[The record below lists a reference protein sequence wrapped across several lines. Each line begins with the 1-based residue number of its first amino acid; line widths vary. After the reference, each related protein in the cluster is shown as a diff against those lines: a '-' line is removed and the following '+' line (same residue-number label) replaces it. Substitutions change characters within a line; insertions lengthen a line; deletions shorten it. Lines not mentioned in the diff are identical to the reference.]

1 MVDAVVSFVVERLGD
16 FLIKEA
22 VFLCG
27 VKKEVKRLKE
37 ELGSMQHLLK
47 DAEEKQYGDPVIHK
61 WVSDIKEL
69 AYDIEDMLYAFRL
82 KVRKPKWGCFPC
94 VCSSLFDIGKQ
105 IEDFRKRINDLSPS
119 SQSFRL
125 QDLGNRAGEGSSKT
139 LGKLRELRRSVSFA
153 VEENVVG
160 VDDDAH
166 KLLAKLLD
174 DDPRRF
180 VVSIYGMGGL
190 GKTTIARKL
199 YHHIDVQRKFKNI
212 RAWVA
217 VSQEYT
223 ARDLL
228 KRIFKSFGF
237 EVEKN
242 EDQEK
247 FSTSDLEKMDED
259 DLRRCLHKSLQ
270 RYSYLLVIDDVWDK
284 EVWGILKAAFP
295 DNKNGSRVIMT
306 TRNEEVATS
315 SDERSHSHRLRHLRE
330 EESWQLFCQKTSQ
343 IFNGDEELNK
353 LGTEMVKKCNGL
365 PLAIVV
371 LGGLLSNKKPQEWHG
386 VRDHLWRHLKAGSIE
401 INSLLALSFDS
412 LPHQLKPCFL
422 YLSLF
427 PEDSEIVI
435 EKLIY
440 LWVAEGFISEG
451 EDCIM
456 EEVAKDYINELINRS
471 LIQEERRYW
480 GRTSTCRVH
489 DLLRDLAIDMAKK
502 FNFLYIYDGIK
513 DSNISSVIPPC
524 PRQAIYC
531 ATERFLSLQS
541 NSHSRSLFLFG
552 FGDIEFA
559 TRGQWLVNMCR
570 TFSYLR
576 VLDLGVRTSGYEHH
590 KIFDNTSGY
599 EHHKIF
605 DKEIAKLIHLK
616 YLGWYKRL
624 IDSSLIYNLQ
634 RLQTLVIYDTV
645 RKARLPTEISRL
657 QELRHLIG
665 GFIGDW
671 RLWID
676 NLTKLQTLRH
686 VGLSIWAQIKTEKL
700 VNLRELWVVGSFS
713 KQEVFCFDSIANLKS
728 LRILVVG
735 QKWDKISFS
744 SLQPL
749 SGCPHLMDLRL
760 NGKLEK
766 LSEDI
771 HQVLPNLECLC
782 LAFSYLEDDPMP
794 LLEKLPKL
802 TVLYLDGG
810 FYEGK
815 KMMSS
820 ANGFQWLEILLLEVA
835 DETVEWQ
842 VEDGAFPRL
851 KGLRIIDQSGKS
863 NLNYPER
870 LRSLPSPDLDEFGD
884 YPYFST
890 RR

>member
-1 MVDAVVSFVVERLGD
+1 MVDAVVSFVVGKLGE
-16 FLIKEA
+16 FLINEA
-22 VFLCG
+22 VFLGG
-27 VKKEVKRLKE
+27 VEEEVMGLKN
-37 ELGSMQHLLK
+37 ELGSMQNLLK
-47 DAEEKQYGDPVIHK
+47 DAEEKQYGDSDIHK

-94 VCSSLFDIGKQ
+94 VCSSIFDKGKEKLNLYNIGKK
-105 IEDFRKRINDLSPS
+105 IKDFRKRINDLSS
-119 SQSFRL
+119 TSQSFRL
-125 QDLGNRAGEGSSKT
+125 KDLGNRAGEGSSKT

-180 VVSIYGMGGL
+180 IVSIYGMGGL

-199 YHHIDVQRKFKNI
+199 YHHIDVKRKYENH
-212 RAWVA
+212 AWVA

-223 ARDLL
+223 TRDLL
-228 KRIFKSFGF
+228 TRIFKSFGF
-237 EVEKN
+237 KVENN
-242 EDQEK
+242 E
-247 FSTSDLEKMDED
+247 DLEKMNEED
-259 DLRRCLHKSLQ
+259 LKRRLQ
-270 RYSYLLVIDDVWDK
+270 KELQEHSYLLVIDDVWDK
-284 EVWGILKAAFP
+284 EAWKILKTAFP
-295 DNKNGSRVIMT
+295 DNKNGSRVIIT
-306 TRNEEVATS
+306 TRNEEVANS
-315 SDERSHSHRLRHLRE
+315 SDGNTHSHRLRHLRE

-343 IFNGDEELNK
+343 NFNEDEELNK
-353 LGTEMVKKCNGL
+353 LGTEMVQKCNGL

-386 VRDHLWRHLKAGSIE
+386 VRDHLWRYLKAADSIE

-427 PEDSEIVI
+427 PEDSEIII

-456 EEVAKDYINELINRS
+456 EEVAKDYINELISRS
-471 LIQEERRYW
+471 LIQVGKRYW
-480 GRTSTCRVH
+480 GTIATCRVH
-489 DLLRDLAIDMAKK
+489 DFLRDLAIDMAKK

-513 DSNISSVIPPC
+513 DSNISSVIPPY
-524 PRQAIYC
+524 PRQAIYY
-531 ATERFLSLQS
+531 ATERFISLQS

-552 FGDIEFA
+552 FGDVEFA

-576 VLDLGVRTSGYEHH
+576 VLDLGVRTWEY
-590 KIFDNTSGY
+590 K
-599 EHHKIF
+599 HHKIF

-616 YLGWYKRL
+616 YLGWYTTR
-624 IDSSLIYNLQ
+624 IDASLIYNLQ
-634 RLQTLVIYDTV
+634 RLQTLVIYDRTE
-645 RKARLPTEISRL
+645 AWLPTEISRL

-665 GFIGDW
+665 GFFGDW

-686 VGLSIWAQIKTEKL
+686 VSLSIWAQIKTEKL
-700 VNLRELWVVGSFS
+700 VNLRELSVVGSLDE
-713 KQEVFCFDSIANLKS
+713 KVFCFDSIANLKS
-728 LRILVVG
+728 LRILVVRLFT
-735 QKWDKISFS
+735 DDMYFS

-760 NGKLEK
+760 RGKLEK
-766 LSEDI
+766 LPEDI
-771 HQVLPNLECLC
+771 HQVLPNLECLS
-782 LAFSYLEDDPMP
+782 LEKSYLEDDPIP
-794 LLEKLPKL
+794 LLEKLQKL
-802 TVLYLDGG
+802 TVLNLGRG
-810 FYEGK
+810 FYNGK
-815 KMMSS
+815 KMVSR
-820 ANGFQWLEILLLEVA
+820 ANGFMWLEILLLDVA
-835 DETVEWQ
+835 YETEEWQ
-842 VEDGAFPRL
+842 VEDGSLPRL
-851 KGLRIIDQSGKS
+851 NGLRIDQSGNS

-870 LRSLPSPDLDEFGD
+870 LRSLPSPDPDEFRRH
-884 YPYFST
+884 PYFPF
-890 RR
+890 